1 MRGTQIMMLGLAAVL
16 LVAGAVALTTADE
29 GDAVNDI
36 GTFTWYPN
44 LSDENNAYSAVNMHI
59 QDHNDVQSFEHIY
72 VMMGA
77 TINITIDRYR
87 PGDEINPSPQHL
99 EASPDDGNHD
109 DIGISISSDG
119 LSATGTIDAYGHYN
133 IRAYITNSHSGNTSF
148 HTVQIICYDAPQYVT
163 DIEWSGDTVYDVGD
177 EIYITATGLPD
188 DVDDPRIRFTVLSG
202 EDCLTDAGFGIVGG
216 PFTATTVAAGT
227 VRLQGEAVDDGGY
240 SETITITIN
249 APDPVNIGIE
259 GPTSIDPGD
268 EFRLVADVT
277 GGNPAHSSHGL
288 VSWSVVS
295 GSEYVTLDP
304 MQINNSIFGTGKAPG
319 TAVFR
324 ATVVG
329 DESITADWSITVES
343 FGAVVPTSIQLTGP
357 GNLMVGDTGTVYAS
371 VIPTNAP
378 NRGILWSIEGGG
390 NLIEY
395 EDSMTYRGGM
405 LEITAVAAGTVTIVA
420 TSTADNAVTATYT
433 LTILSPESDD
443 VRGTLQINSVV
454 QALADMAF
462 GGNTTIA
469 GIVIYAAI
477 VLGIFLLIREPLPVL
492 IISMPVTL
500 ILTSLRVL
508 STDLTILLIIVSVL
522 GLALLARNVWRD

>member
-1 MRGTQIMMLGLAAVL
+1 MIFQAESKEDSSITQTWTMQVL
-16 LVAGAVALTTADE
+16 
-29 GDAVNDI
+29 
-36 GTFTWYPN
+36 
-44 LSDENNAYSAVNMHI
+44 SS
-59 QDHNDVQSFEHIY
+59 
-72 VMMGA
+72 
-77 TINITIDRYR
+77 
-87 PGDEINPSPQHL
+87 
-99 EASPDDGNHD
+99 
-109 DIGISISSDG
+109 SIS
-119 LSATGTIDAYGHYN
+119 
-133 IRAYITNSHSGNTSF
+133 
-148 HTVQIICYDAPQYVT
+148 
-163 DIEWSGDTVYDVGD
+163 
-177 EIYITATGLPD
+177 
-188 DVDDPRIRFTVLSG
+188 
-202 EDCLTDAGFGIVGG
+202 
-216 PFTATTVAAGT
+216 
-227 VRLQGEAVDDGGY
+227 
-240 SETITITIN
+240 
-249 APDPVNIGIE
+249 IE
-259 GPTSIDPGD
+259 GPTSIEVGED
-268 EFRLVADVT
+268 FRLTGTVVDGSGDGQPNHQVT
-277 GGNPAHSSHGL
+277 
-288 VSWSVVS
+288 WSVVS

-343 FGAVVPTSIQLTGP
+343 FGAVAPTSIQLTGP